1 MTKNKTKEALA
12 KICMDVLRELY
23 QNSTPQADFDELIQ
37 NAQRDEDGRK
47 IIPYDDYII
56 EEQLMVDIVNKHIK
70 ENNLNKSDSDVIKY
84 EVYLGPSP
92 KTKEEKIK
100 T

>member
-1 MTKNKTKEALA
+1 MSRTKSKEALA

-37 NAQRDEDGRK
+37 NAKCDEDGRK

-56 EEQLMVDIVNKHIK
+56 KEKTMIDIVNKHIK

-92 KTKEEKIK
+92 KTEEEKLK